1 MEWIIMITGHHDLP
15 GNFYTGIC
23 DQCGNFEYGPQMST
37 LPDDIADELSDE
49 LIDECFAQM
58 AEAHV
63 CGELN
68 LGTLADASFD
78 SAMRA
83 MGFPEEVIG

>member
-1 MEWIIMITGHHDLP
+1 MITPHHDLP

-23 DQCGNFEYGPQMST
+23 DQCGNFEYGPEMSGEGIT
-37 LPDDIADELSDE
+37 DE
-49 LIDECFAQM
+49 LIDECFDRMAQ
-58 AEAHV
+58 AHV

-68 LGTLADASFD
+68 LGVLAEASFE

-83 MGFPEEVIG
+83 MGFPEDVID

>member
-1 MEWIIMITGHHDLP
+1 MITGHHDLP

-23 DQCGNFEYGPQMST
+23 DQCGNFEYGPEMSS
-37 LPDDIADELSDE
+37 LPDDIADE